1 MAVIMVPQMTT
12 SPPMTPPMIGP
23 RLFEEPSGGP
33 LSEEVLLTST
43 EVVGAVP
50 MLLDVVL
57 LGSADDVCVCDV
69 VDSVDSDAVDSDVV
83 VTLMVGV
90 M

>member
-1 MAVIMVPQMTT
+1 MVPQMTT

-23 RLFEEPSGGP
+23 RLSEEPSGGP
-33 LSEEVLLTST
+33 LSEKVLLTSA
-43 EVVGAVP
+43 EVVGAIPV
-50 MLLDVVL
+50 LLDVVL
-57 LGSADDVCVCDV
+57 LGSTDDVCVCDV
-69 VDSVDSDAVDSDVV
+69 VDSVDSDVV